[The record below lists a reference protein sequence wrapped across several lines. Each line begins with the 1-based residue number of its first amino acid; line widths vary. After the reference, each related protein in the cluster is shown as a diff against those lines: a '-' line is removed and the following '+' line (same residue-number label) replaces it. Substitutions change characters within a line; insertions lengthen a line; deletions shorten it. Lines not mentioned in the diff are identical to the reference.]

1 MLPVD
6 GSQGTDTSVA
16 WWVSRSQYF
25 NHFGWLRDG
34 DSKVSTPR
42 AFIKACVALALA
54 SGTFFTASAYGQ
66 SPAARPDSTVAVSEA
81 KPGSCRDQGRGNGV
95 RRAGTRSRA
104 TDKERSL

>member
-81 KPGSCRDQGRGNGV
+81 KPGSAETKV
-95 RRAGTRSRA
+95 AATESAAAGTRSRA